1 LAANKGMLNKAFVAF
16 DSRNVVQAQFK
27 NAPGYEWSTWGIWDA
42 DNRPANAPISY
53 YIKASSDTSAK
64 AKKDS
69 VVVKIYNDK
78 NEVIRNLRWAADSGF
93 NRSYWGME
101 EKGYRTPG
109 AGGGRR
115 MGGSGGGRGGAEPG
129 GQQALPGTYKV
140 VLAYKGI
147 SDSTMI
153 TLLDDPR
160 LGNRNNI
167 KVAQAALRAE
177 LKKSG
182 DQLIEAMDLLT
193 EADEA
198 SKKVETY
205 IKEMKGAT
213 VDSLKKSTK
222 KLQDEIKVLRE
233 FINGTTQTKQG
244 YGQVPQITVMNQ
256 YQQAS
261 SAISSKAIEPGAQEK
276 MLVERAAG
284 LINEAV
290 KKANAFKEGSWKKYM
305 EQVGATKM
313 DPFGK

>member
-1 LAANKGMLNKAFVAF
+1 M
-16 DSRNVVQAQFK
+16 
-27 NAPGYEWSTWGIWDA
+27 
-42 DNRPANAPISY
+42 
-53 YIKASSDTSAK
+53 
-64 AKKDS
+64 
-69 VVVKIYNDK
+69 
-78 NEVIRNLRWAADSGF
+78 
-93 NRSYWGME
+93 
-101 EKGYRTPG
+101 
-109 AGGGRR
+109 
-115 MGGSGGGRGGAEPG
+115 
-129 GQQALPGTYKV
+129 
-140 VLAYKGI
+140 AYKGI

-167 KVAQAALRAE
+167 KTAQAALRAE

-205 IKEMKGAT
+205 TKEMKGAT

-222 KLQDEIKVLRE
+222 KLQDEIKALRE
-233 FINGTTQTKQG
+233 FISGTTQTKQG

-261 SAISSKAIEPGAQEK
+261 SAISSKSIEPGAQEK

-284 LINEAV
+284 LISDAV

-305 EQVGATKM
+305 EQVAATKM